1 MIQIIAGKKGKG
13 KTKHLLD
20 KVNAEVKEVHGNI
33 VYLDKSSKHMYE
45 LNNKVRLIDT
55 SEFGLSSSDGFIGFI
70 CGIISQDHDL
80 EQMYLDSFLK
90 IAKLEDAD
98 ITETI
103 DKLDELGEKYNITFV
118 LSISLDADDLPGNA
132 KSKVIHL
139 VPGHCCRNI
148 FYGLK
153 FGCFSSDI
161 QDHTSD
167 FVFWIVSGCSFR
179 DRCFVLLQNLQEGSG
194 CPVSTCCSLG
204 FCFDG
209 ISDL

>member
-1 MIQIIAGKKGKG
+1 MILIIAGKKGKG

-90 IAKLEDAD
+90 LACLEGAD
-98 ITETI
+98 IEETYKTLETI
-103 DKLDELGEKYNITFV
+103 SEKYHVKFV
-118 LSISLDADDLPGNA
+118 LSISMNAADLPECA
-132 KSKVIHL
+132 KESV
-139 VPGHCCRNI
+139 V
-148 FYGLK
+148 
-153 FGCFSSDI
+153 
-161 QDHTSD
+161 
-167 FVFWIVSGCSFR
+167 VS
-179 DRCFVLLQNLQEGSG
+179 L
-194 CPVSTCCSLG
+194 
-204 FCFDG
+204 
-209 ISDL
+209 